1 MNSIQIE
8 VPRVVKRLA
17 MFGLRDSSKRTKR
30 GRKFATV
37 DPFTIPANLKDMSI
51 VLNFFGNP

>member
-8 VPRVVKRLA
+8 IPRAVKRLA
-17 MFGLRDSSKRTKR
+17 IFGFRNSSKRTKR

-37 DPFTIPANLKDMSI
+37 DPFTIPTDL
-51 VLNFFGNP
+51 